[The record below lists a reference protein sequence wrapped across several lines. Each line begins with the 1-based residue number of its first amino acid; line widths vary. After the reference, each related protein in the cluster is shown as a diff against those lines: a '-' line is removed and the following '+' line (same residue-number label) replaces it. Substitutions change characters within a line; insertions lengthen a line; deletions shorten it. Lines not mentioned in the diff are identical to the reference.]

1 MSMINNKDDQQEVII
16 KESSENIPN
25 ESSGLYYYFMIDII
39 VNFLTKCNK
48 HIQFIQWMLCIYKYT
63 L

>member
-25 ESSGLYYYFMIDII
+25 ESSGLY
-39 VNFLTKCNK
+39 VRG
-48 HIQFIQWMLCIYKYT
+48 FIKISDPETGEILVHT
-63 L
+63 SD